1 MLASFFN
8 SVSWNLHTEFQIMS
22 PFNFFV
28 DFLYVVTS
36 SSGIVEEL
44 QGAGDYFLDG
54 WFFLLFFF
62 CRQYFVE
69 NDAVVTKDVCSSCP
83 CHLQYLHGP
92 ILFYK
97 LFSTIFLVWAIIV
110 IEIYYTSLFNRQW

>member
-1 MLASFFN
+1 
-8 SVSWNLHTEFQIMS
+8 MS

-28 DFLYVVTS
+28 HFLYVVTS

-44 QGAGDYFLDG
+44 QEVLVIIFWMGG
-54 WFFLLFFF
+54 FFFCFF

-83 CHLQYLHGP
+83 CHLRYLHGP
-92 ILFYK
+92 LLFYK
-97 LFSTIFLVWAIIV
+97 FFSINSCVWAIVV